1 MRGPMSEAL
10 SKTLPRPS
18 KAHKGMRV
26 LIADDNRDNVLMLGI
41 VLRSEGYEVRLAHS
55 GQEAIAA
62 APDFRPHIAI
72 LDLQMPDCTGFQVA
86 EHLSREYNGQW
97 PVLIAVTASTD
108 AGDKQ
113 KAELSGFHQFISK
126 PYKHQALLALLN
138 ALRH

>member
-1 MRGPMSEAL
+1 MSEAL
-10 SKTLPRPS
+10 STTLPRPS
-18 KAHKGMRV
+18 EIHKGMRV

-41 VLRSEGYEVRLAHS
+41 VLRSEGYDVRLAHS
-55 GQEAIAA
+55 GQEAIAEA
-62 APDFRPHIAI
+62 ADFQPHIAL

-86 EHLSREYNGQW
+86 EHLSRQYNGQW

-108 AGDKQ
+108 VADKQ

-138 ALRH
+138 ALRQ

>member
-1 MRGPMSEAL
+1 MSEAL
-10 SKTLPRPS
+10 STTLPRPS
-18 KAHKGMRV
+18 EIHKGMRV

-55 GQEAIAA
+55 GQQAIAEA
-62 APDFRPHIAI
+62 TQFRPHIAL

-86 EHLSREYNGQW
+86 EHLSRQYNGQW

-108 AGDKQ
+108 FADKQ

-138 ALRH
+138 ALRQ

>member
-1 MRGPMSEAL
+1 MSEAL
-10 SKTLPRPS
+10 SKTAP
-18 KAHKGMRV
+18 KFNADKGMRV

-41 VLRSEGYEVRLAHS
+41 LLRSEGYDVRLAHS
-55 GQEAIAA
+55 GQEAITQATE
-62 APDFRPHIAI
+62 FRPHIAL

-86 EHLSREYNGQW
+86 EHLSRQYNGQW

-108 AGDKQ
+108 LTDKH

-138 ALRH
+138 ALRQ

>member
-1 MRGPMSEAL
+1 
-10 SKTLPRPS
+10 
-18 KAHKGMRV
+18 MRV

-41 VLRSEGYEVRLAHS
+41 LLRSEGYDVRLAHS
-55 GQEAIAA
+55 GHEAITEATE
-62 APDFRPHIAI
+62 FRPHIAL

-86 EHLSREYNGQW
+86 EHLSRQYNGQW

-108 AGDKQ
+108 LGDKQ

-138 ALRH
+138 ALRQ